1 MAPITR
7 PVGTTTVTT
16 IITMAERVDTQA
28 LLRLVAWLS
37 PAFPVGAFSYSNGL
51 EQAVHDGHVSDAG
64 SLRSW
69 LETMLCHGSGWN
81 DAVLL
86 GEAYRAFEEPAR
98 LHCVIELAVAMAT
111 SRERHMETMLQGDA
125 FLAAARHW
133 PHPVMERL
141 GDGVAYPV
149 AVGAIAGAHAT
160 GLEPAIAAY
169 LHASI
174 SNAVSVAIRCGVT
187 GQRDGVGVI
196 ASLEPTIAAIAEKA
210 CAASLDDLGSAA
222 ITADISSLRHETL
235 HSRLFR
241 S

>member
-1 MAPITR
+1 
-7 PVGTTTVTT
+7 
-16 IITMAERVDTQA
+16 MAERVDTQA
-28 LLRLVAWLS
+28 LLRLVTWLS

-51 EQAVHDGHVSDAG
+51 EQAVHDGHVTDAE
-64 SLRSW
+64 SLRLW
-69 LETMLCHGSGWN
+69 LETLLRHGSGWN

-86 GEAYRAFEEPAR
+86 AEAYRAFDDPAR
-98 LHCVIELAVAMAT
+98 LALVIELAESMAA
-111 SRERHMETMLQGDA
+111 SRERHMETMLQGEA

-133 PHPVMERL
+133 PHPVLDRL

-149 AVGAIAGAHAT
+149 AVGAVAGAHAT

-169 LHASI
+169 LHASV
-174 SNAVSVAIRCGVT
+174 SNAISVAIRCGVT
-187 GQRDGVGVI
+187 GQRDGVGLV
-196 ASLEPTIAAIAEKA
+196 AALEPTIAAVAREAE
-210 CAASLDDLGSAA
+210 AASLENLGSAT

>member
-1 MAPITR
+1 MAII
-7 PVGTTTVTT
+7 

-28 LLRLVAWLS
+28 LLRLVTWLS
-37 PAFPVGAFSYSNGL
+37 PAFPVGSFSYSNGL
-51 EQAVHDGHVSDAG
+51 EQAVHDGHVTDTE
-64 SLRSW
+64 SLRLW
-69 LETMLCHGSGWN
+69 LETLLCHGSGWN

-86 GEAYRAFEEPAR
+86 GEAYRAFDEPAR
-98 LHCVIELAVAMAT
+98 LAFVIQLAEAMAA
-111 SRERHMETMLQGDA
+111 SRERHMETMLQGEA

-133 PHPVMERL
+133 PHPVLDRL

-149 AVGAIAGAHAT
+149 AVGAVAGAHAT

-169 LHASI
+169 LHASV
-174 SNAVSVAIRCGVT
+174 SNAISVAIRCGVT
-187 GQRDGVGVI
+187 GQRDGVGLV
-196 ASLEPTIAAIAEKA
+196 AALEPTIAAVAREAE
-210 CAASLDDLGSAA
+210 AASLENLGSAT